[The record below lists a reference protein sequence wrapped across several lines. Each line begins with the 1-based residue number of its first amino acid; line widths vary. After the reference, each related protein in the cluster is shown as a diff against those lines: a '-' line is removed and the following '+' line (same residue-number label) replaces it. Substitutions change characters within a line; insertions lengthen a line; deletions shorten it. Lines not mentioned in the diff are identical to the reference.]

1 MTHSAGVRVFYRN
14 QLSLK
19 LAKKRR
25 KHMVNGSVVY
35 QDPFH
40 PVLVDSVPLEA
51 SEEQNYYIK
60 EVLDLC
66 CSDSASAKKA
76 YAAIQFILSTAPPVA
91 PIVTSLEP
99 ATAVIGDPSFD
110 IHVIGTGF
118 TPDSVI
124 VFNGFDEP
132 TTFVSDTELTTGVNM
147 PLWQAPAV
155 VPVSVRNG
163 NLVSEALNF
172 EFTNPVILFST
183 PVQSDDKKV
192 NK

>member
-1 MTHSAGVRVFYRN
+1 MPPTK
-14 QLSLK
+14 QLVEEVK
-19 LAKKRR
+19 AF
-25 KHMVNGSVVY
+25 
-35 QDPFH
+35 DPWN
-40 PVLVDSVPLEA
+40 PVLKNSPSLHTTT
-51 SEEQNYYIK
+51 EQEMYIR
-60 EVLDLC
+60 EILNLS
-66 CSDSASAKKA
+66 CSDSAFARKA
-76 YAAIQFILSTAPPVA
+76 YDAIQYVLTGLLVA
-91 PIVTSLEP
+91 PILSSLNP
-99 ATAVIGDPSFD
+99 ATVVLGSESFD

-163 NLVSEALNF
+163 NLVSESLNF

-183 PVQSDDKKV
+183 PSPSPDSSDNKTETHPSDPPVQSDPISDKKV